1 MEKRRFGSFPTKL
14 KAQYLM
20 EGEKEWKECTIINM
34 SREEMD
40 IIFQTP
46 EKMDVDSTMRVMIH
60 MPTESKPINA
70 KAIVRWIEKRG
81 DDFIGGIMWHLIS
94 RGETIE

>member
-1 MEKRRFGSFPTKL
+1 MKKRRFGRFSTKL

-20 EGEKEWKECTIINM
+20 EGEKEWKECTVINM
-34 SREEMD
+34 SREGMG
-40 IIFQTP
+40 IIFQAS
-46 EKMDVDSTMRVMIH
+46 EKMEVGSTIYVMIH

-70 KAIVRWIEKRG
+70 KGILKWIEKRG
-81 DDFIGGIMWHLIS
+81 DDSIGGIVWHLIN

>member
-1 MEKRRFGSFPTKL
+1 MEKRRFARFSTKM

-40 IIFQTP
+40 IIFKTP
-46 EKMDVDSTMRVMIH
+46 EKMEVDSTMHVMIH

-70 KAIVRWIEKRG
+70 KGIVQWIEKRG

>member
-34 SREEMD
+34 SREGMG
-40 IIFQTP
+40 ITFQTS
-46 EKMDVDSTMRVMIH
+46 EKMEVGSTIRVMID
-60 MPTESKPINA
+60 MPTESQTINA
-70 KAIVRWIEKRG
+70 KGILKWIEKRG
-81 DDFIGGIMWHLIS
+81 DDFIGGIMWHLIN